1 MFSPTGLRLGA
12 DPQFPSSGSIFSSS
26 LPFHLSRFSRCSHLA
41 PCTSHLTST
50 HLTQHPGPQLC
61 RASAI
66 RHVHTF
72 LVTILTMS
80 RPGDSSDTLITPPSP
95 IHPNPQMEHDHE
107 LTIIESAAP
116 KLLREAS
123 DITWQESLETQDAV
137 ILVRRRRGRFK
148 LLHQQ
153 QFRNSLL
160 ASVGYLE
167 LANAGDFAANVW
179 NDIPVP
185 TFAAV
190 LMGIGGTLAL
200 GMTFVAVQD
209 YRLSR
214 RNVRLLQDEREHLQ
228 RLRQYHVKNAE
239 LVQVLDSRLGVGMRE
254 IGTEVVDRI
263 FMDILLGAGSI
274 LVGVGTLMA
283 IGGANR
289 RVYEA
294 SNLLSGYI
302 GNSLAAAFGLVNAV
316 WSYYLVQRYR
326 HHDAAVRKS
335 EPSDDIRRRLHARFR
350 RFQWHA
356 ILNGINGLV
365 AGAASMVTAKR
376 WWGYVVLI
384 PCIISLIMC
393 NYFWRKKIGYDRPV
407 LGHVSLARMQLS
419 PLTEDL
425 QYAIAMQHGLSGPEI
440 SLPPTML
447 QPSSYESI
455 LQFIV
460 RNRMLEIYADSL
472 AHDNKTRPI
481 LLELPITSNN
491 HLTITHEIILGLSS
505 KHAHTQILLDHANR
519 FLRTEGVRIFTHR
532 ERHLLELLGYAVW
545 QDQTAATQTQETTI
559 ETE

>member
-1 MFSPTGLRLGA
+1 M
-12 DPQFPSSGSIFSSS
+12 S
-26 LPFHLSRFSRCSHLA
+26 L
-41 PCTSHLTST
+41 
-50 HLTQHPGPQLC
+50 
-61 RASAI
+61 
-66 RHVHTF
+66 
-72 LVTILTMS
+72 
-80 RPGDSSDTLITPPSP
+80 PGDSSDTLITPPSP
-95 IHPNPQMEHDHE
+95 IHPKPQMEHDHE
-107 LTIIESAAP
+107 LTIIESEPP

-123 DITWQESLETQDAV
+123 DITWQESLEIQDAV
-137 ILVRRRRGRFK
+137 TLVRRRRGRFR

-214 RNVRLLQDEREHLQ
+214 RNVRLLQDEKEHLQ
-228 RLRQYHVKNAE
+228 RLRQYHVKNPE
-239 LVQVLDSRLGVGMRE
+239 LVRVLDSRLGVGMRE

-302 GNSLAAAFGLVNAV
+302 GNGLAAAFGLVNAV
-316 WSYYLVQRYR
+316 WSYYLIQRFR

-335 EPSDDIRRRLHARFR
+335 EPSGDIRRRLHARFR

-356 ILNGINGLV
+356 VINGVNGLI
-365 AGAASMVTAKR
+365 AGAASMVTATR

-407 LGHVSLARMQLS
+407 LGHVSLARMQLT
-419 PLTEDL
+419 PLIEDL
-425 QYAIAMQHGLSGPEI
+425 EYAIAMQRGLSGPEI
-440 SLPPTML
+440 SLPQTIL
-447 QPSSYESI
+447 RPSSYESI

-460 RNRMLEIYADSL
+460 QNRMLEIYADSL
-472 AHDNKTRPI
+472 AHDKKTRSI
-481 LLELPITSNN
+481 LLEISTSISNQII
-491 HLTITHEIILGLSS
+491 ITHDILLRLSV
-505 KHAHTQILLDHANR
+505 KHTNTQILLDHASR
-519 FLRTEGVRIFTHR
+519 FLRTDGVRIFTHR
-532 ERHLLELLGYAVW
+532 ERHLLELLGYAIW
-545 QDQTAATQTQETTI
+545 QDQTVATQTQGTTI
-559 ETE
+559 EMK